1 MMSAIEA
8 KIMGIS
14 DASAWARRLQN
25 AGKKLAVT
33 NGVFD
38 LLHRGHLQYLSEAA
52 SQADALLVAINSD
65 ASVKQLKGPERP
77 IVNENDRAYML
88 ASLECVSAVVIF
100 NAPKPVEVFKAI
112 HPNVY
117 VKGGDYTEE
126 TLDREEHA
134 LLKAGGARFSF
145 IKFVEGHSTTSVIRK
160 IREGTEATVPSD
172 GRLAPIL
179 SRRSVRKF
187 QLRPVGRE
195 LLTELMKAAMAAP
208 SACCKDPWHFEVV
221 TKPETLKEI
230 ASRLPNGAFVA
241 NAGACICVIGDL
253 FKAHGGELSYMLQDC
268 SAATENILIAAP
280 LLGLGACWLGV
291 HPRQDR
297 VDALRRIFGLPKTM
311 VPVSCIAI
319 GWPGDHPQSRTR
331 YNESAV
337 HFDF

>member
-1 MMSAIEA
+1 MSATEE
-8 KIMGIS
+8 KIMGL
-14 DASAWARRLQN
+14 DEAAAWAKSLQDS
-25 AGKKLAVT
+25 GKRVAVT

-52 SQADALLVAINSD
+52 SMADALLVAINSD

-77 IVNENDRAYML
+77 IVNEYDRAYML
-88 ASLECVSAVVIF
+88 ASLGCVSAVVIF
-100 NAPKPVEVFKAI
+100 NAPKPVDVFKAI

-145 IKFVEGHSTTSVIRK
+145 IKFVDGHSTTSVIKK
-160 IREGTEATVPSD
+160 IREGAEMTLHSD
-172 GRLAPIL
+172 VRLAPIL

-195 LLTELMKAAMAAP
+195 LLTELLKAATAAP

-230 ASRLPNGAFVA
+230 ASCLPNGAFVA
-241 NAGACICVIGDL
+241 NAGACICVVGDIL
-253 FKAHGGELSYMLQDC
+253 KAHGGELSYMLQDC

-291 HPRQDR
+291 HPRQNR
-297 VDALRRIFGLPKTM
+297 VDALRKIFGLPENM
-311 VPVSCIAI
+311 IPVSCIAI

-331 YNESAV
+331 YDENAV
-337 HFDF
+337 HFDS

>member
-1 MMSAIEA
+1 MSATED
-8 KIMGIS
+8 KIMDI
-14 DASAWARRLQN
+14 AEAAAWARRLQES
-25 AGKKLAVT
+25 GKTLAVT

-38 LLHRGHLQYLSEAA
+38 LLHRGHLQYLSEA
-52 SQADALLVAINSD
+52 SRQADALLIAINSD

-77 IVNENDRAYML
+77 IVNESDRAYML
-88 ASLECVSAVVIF
+88 ASLECVSAVVVF
-100 NAPKPVEVFKAI
+100 DAPKPVEVFKAI

-126 TLDREEHA
+126 TLDKEEHA

-145 IKFVEGHSTTSVIRK
+145 IKFVEGHSTTSVIKR
-160 IREGTEATVPSD
+160 IREGAEATVASD
-172 GRLAPIL
+172 GRIAPIL

-195 LLTELMKAAMAAP
+195 QLTELLKAAMAAP
-208 SACCKDPWHFEVV
+208 SACCKDPWHFQAV
-221 TKPETLKEI
+221 T
-230 ASRLPNGAFVA
+230 SRERLREMAACLPNGAFLA
-241 NAGACICVIGDL
+241 DAGAAICVVGDIT
-253 FKAHGGELSYMLQDC
+253 KAHGGELSYMLQDC

-297 VDALRRIFGLPKTM
+297 VNALRKIFGLPDTM
-311 VPVSCIAI
+311 IPVSCIAI

-331 YNESAV
+331 YNESV
-337 HFDF
+337 IHFDS